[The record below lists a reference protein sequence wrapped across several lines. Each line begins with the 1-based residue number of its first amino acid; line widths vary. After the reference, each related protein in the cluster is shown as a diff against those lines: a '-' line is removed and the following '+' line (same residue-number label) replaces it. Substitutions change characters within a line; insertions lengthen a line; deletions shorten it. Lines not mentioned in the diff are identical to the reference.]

1 MTKVNLNLGE
11 NVSDKKEIK
20 SKLKLNA
27 LAHAYNDIYFYI
39 IPLLLPFLREDFRIN
54 YVQLGLIL
62 TAHVALRS
70 LFSLIFGHFGDQ
82 YDKRIIIAGGF
93 VCSSIFLGG
102 LFWANNIHSIVTFLI
117 LLGIGVSTFHP
128 LALAIVRESTKV
140 NQRGHY
146 LSIFEVMGTVGV
158 IIFSLL
164 FGFSVKIGGW
174 KLTCLLLSFPGY
186 FLAYAYLKLK
196 LKKNKKNFKKMEVEK
211 KIKQGYIY
219 LFFVGYFFRTLGF
232 WAILSFLPLY
242 ITDYIG
248 LRPEISTWVISTEFI
263 GRIIGSLISIKIVD
277 KNQPLVLILSTT
289 IIAIFL
295 TLGITFIANNVFIV
309 LLIIILGISEGI
321 FFPSQDVWLTFI
333 CPVDYQG
340 RIFGIS
346 LFVEGIAATI
356 APTLYGWIA
365 DQFSLVLAYRL
376 AAVPLFI
383 SSILFMILQF
393 LEGKQ
398 EKIRIRVI

>member
-117 LLGIGVSTFHP
+117 LNIHSIVTFLILLGIGVSTFHP

-146 LSIFEVMGTVGV
+146 LSIFEVMGTVG
-158 IIFSLL
+158 
-164 FGFSVKIGGW
+164 KIGGW

-383 SSILFMILQF
+383 SSILFMIL
-393 LEGKQ
+393 EGKQ